1 MLRFFLHLALVSL
14 LVTSVAWSQT
24 TSPSR
29 STVTATAVGTVM
41 LKPTVVR
48 LSIPIKTYSES
59 AWDAADE
66 MRSLRQEIY
75 ERAEEMGPIDG
86 TLRTFGYEVGAN
98 TSQGVTVVRG
108 NTSEPKYMASCY
120 VVADFPL
127 EAGADIEE
135 TGASAVAQLEMLA
148 SLLPKPSNTRRSYSV
163 STGTSGYSSQQLDKP
178 LAIYVAVMS
187 EEERRTAF
195 QKGLAAAK
203 AQAEAMMRTLG
214 VEQTG
219 MTISQSSSYY
229 SSSRRQHPVES
240 VIQNESKN
248 EVAGPY
254 LDGIPY
260 QVRISVNLS
269 YELPG
274 NDEAK

>member
-1 MLRFFLHLALVSL
+1 
-14 LVTSVAWSQT
+14 
-24 TSPSR
+24 
-29 STVTATAVGTVM
+29 
-41 LKPTVVR
+41 
-48 LSIPIKTYSES
+48 
-59 AWDAADE
+59 
-66 MRSLRQEIY
+66 
-75 ERAEEMGPIDG
+75 
-86 TLRTFGYEVGAN
+86 
-98 TSQGVTVVRG
+98 
-108 NTSEPKYMASCY
+108 MASCY

-127 EAGADIEE
+127 EAGEDLEE

-148 SLLPKPSNTRRSYSV
+148 SLLPKPSSTRRSYSV

-195 QKGLAAAK
+195 QKGLAVAK